1 MRGRNMTQWTRQRT
15 FISGADSTS
24 IGNEDVQTAKV
35 CYSCGDCLLRSC
47 DVTHVGR
54 EDEDLSSEVLAENHV
69 SGRIKF
75 CLAAGH
81 QREIGASEGVL
92 QRDPG
97 TNAARR
103 AGDEHHLACESLR
116 FMMDLGIDGRV
127 DTWVGCCQSG
137 RGGTSSPGGTGMCRT
152 WTYSAR
158 LETLRSSSKPTI
170 DAMAAI
176 VDM

>member
-1 MRGRNMTQWTRQRT
+1 
-15 FISGADSTS
+15 
-24 IGNEDVQTAKV
+24 
-35 CYSCGDCLLRSC
+35 
-47 DVTHVGR
+47 
-54 EDEDLSSEVLAENHV
+54 
-69 SGRIKF
+69 
-75 CLAAGH
+75 LAAGH

-116 FMMDLGIDGRV
+116 FIMDLGIDGRV

-137 RGGTSSPGGTGMCRT
+137 GASGAGGTGMCWT

-170 DAMAAI
+170 DVMAAI